1 MRNSISG
8 GLIFDLSLGYG
19 FYTPTASLARGLTT
33 LYSLLGIP
41 LFLLYLSVVGERLAR
56 VINRVTCSCCC
67 CCCSCCDDGRHR
79 RTRRTS
85 YRPYGDVPLQPVTYS
100 MGNGHAVAQFDKQTT
115 RHQLPLIEP
124 VPSSDGVV
132 VQPAQYCCSS
142 ASLTPHGSMPGANQ
156 VPVVICA
163 GMVAVFVSLSGL
175 LIVLF
180 EPQLSF
186 TDSLHLTVNLLMTL
200 GFAGNLLPGTALEG
214 QVPGSQVSLVVIS
227 CLIVAG
233 TTLLSASFNVLMDS
247 FGPRPAKTNVMA
259 PPTASNHASSTTY
272 HHVPSPTR

>member
-1 MRNSISG
+1 M
-8 GLIFDLSLGYG
+8 IFDFPPGYG
-19 FYTPTASLARGLTT
+19 FYTPTAPLARGLTT

-56 VINRVTCSCCC
+56 VINRVACSCCC

-79 RTRRTS
+79 RSTRRPS

-100 MGNGHAVAQFDKQTT
+100 MGNGHAVAGFDKQTT

-132 VQPAQYCCSS
+132 VRPSAQFCCSS
-142 ASLTPHGSMPGANQ
+142 APLTAHGSMPGANQ

-163 GMVAVFVSLSGL
+163 GMVAVFVSLSSL

-180 EPQLSF
+180 EPQLSYA
-186 TDSLHLTVNLLMTL
+186 DSLHLTVNLLMTL

-214 QVPGSQVSLVVIS
+214 QQPGSQASLVVVS
-227 CLIVAG
+227 GLIVAG
-233 TTLLSASFNVLMDS
+233 TTLLSASFNVLLDS
-247 FGPRPAKTNVMA
+247 FGPRPPKIDGALPA
-259 PPTASNHASSTTY
+259 ASNHASSATY